1 MNTSLSSKIVILLQ
15 SKKSNRKG
23 TQGVYRVSKMAKE
36 RFMVCGKELT
46 ANEKAVFEFVR
57 DNGVVDYK
65 TVAEKLEI
73 SPKSASSTLARL
85 QATHGLLTKNAPVA
99 VTTYEISADENA
111 DAE

>member
-1 MNTSLSSKIVILLQ
+1 
-15 SKKSNRKG
+15 
-23 TQGVYRVSKMAKE
+23 MAKE
-36 RFMVCGKELT
+36 KFNVMGRELT
-46 ANEKAVFEFVR
+46 ANEKAVYDFVK

-73 SPKSASSTLARL
+73 SAKSASSTLARL

-99 VTTYEISADENA
+99 VTTYEVSEADEA